1 MTDETLP
8 SLDERAADAVRYS
21 ERMAR
26 TICDRL
32 AGGEGLARICAGP
45 GMPTRRRV
53 QTWAQQRPEF
63 GQALERARRAGG
75 MNPRGGGTLTYS
87 EVLAH
92 EICHRLAE
100 GESMSAICSDPTMP
114 CFSTVY
120 RWRRTIPAF
129 AEMLRVARE
138 VQAEKFCDLGWEM
151 AQAATPETA
160 HLTRVRLNQL
170 RWTAGALSP
179 RIYGRVKPSEAD
191 RGPKVDTVM
200 CRHFQVEVHPE
211 TGQTRVV
218 GYVPDPETMRP
229 VRDSEGEWSRLPRLA
244 YLSGPERA
252 EAEAEMA
259 RMKAL
264 HDEIDA
270 QDDG

>member
-8 SLDERAADAVRYS
+8 SVDGAAREAVRYS
-21 ERMAR
+21 VLIAR
-26 TICDRL
+26 AICDRL
-32 AGGEGLARICAGP
+32 AGGEGLLRICEDP
-45 GMPTRRRV
+45 SMPTRRTV
-53 QTWAQQRPEF
+53 QVWAARRPEF
-63 GQALERARRAGG
+63 GRELERARQLGG
-75 MNPRGGGTLTYS
+75 MSGKGGGTLTYS
-87 EVLAH
+87 ELLSH

-100 GESMSAICSDPTMP
+100 GESISSICDDPTMP

-129 AEMLRVARE
+129 GEMMRVARE
-138 VQAEKFCDLGWEM
+138 VQAEKFCDVGWEM
-151 AQAATPETA
+151 AQAATVETA

-170 RWTAGALSP
+170 RWMAGVLSP

-191 RGPKVDTVM
+191 RGPKVNTIM
-200 CRHFQVEVHPE
+200 LRTFRTEEHPE

-218 GYVPDPETMRP
+218 GYVADEQSMIPT
-229 VRDSEGEWSRLPRLA
+229 RDSEGPWTRLPTVA
-244 YLSGPERA
+244 ALSGPERA
-252 EAEAEMA
+252 AQEDELA

-270 QDDG
+270 QAED